1 MFNSLMKVT
10 LLSLVENNYDEE
22 QNLDKV
28 IKKENKNNPKLS
40 STTTPI
46 PELEDFLKKM
56 DIKESRLLPWH
67 DILDKEKYGMTLI
80 VTVGIVKCFYQGHL
94 EYFLALNNDILTV
107 ADFNQIPL
115 EHFVADKD
123 VTISTAG
130 FIFDLLQ
137 KLKTKTLCIVDNY
150 GALFELKSATSVIS
164 TS

>member
-1 MFNSLMKVT
+1 
-10 LLSLVENNYDEE
+10 
-22 QNLDKV
+22 
-28 IKKENKNNPKLS
+28 
-40 STTTPI
+40 
-46 PELEDFLKKM
+46 
-56 DIKESRLLPWH
+56 
-67 DILDKEKYGMTLI
+67 MTLI

-94 EYFLALNNDILTV
+94 EWASHILPCSLLPYSKGWYLLSVV

-123 VTISTAG
+123 VTISTVG

-137 KLKTKTLCIVDNY
+137 KLKTKTLCIVDNH